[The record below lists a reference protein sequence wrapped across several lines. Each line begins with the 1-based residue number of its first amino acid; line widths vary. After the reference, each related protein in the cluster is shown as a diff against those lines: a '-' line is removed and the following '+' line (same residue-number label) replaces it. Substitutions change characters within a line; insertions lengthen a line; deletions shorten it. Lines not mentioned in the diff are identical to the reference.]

1 VSDTRELAGAQAQ
14 SYKRGLS
21 VPPVR
26 RTIAPSILSADFG
39 RLADEVQAA
48 AAAGAD
54 WLHVDVMDGHFVPNI
69 TIGPLIVEA
78 VRRTTSLPL
87 DVHLMISDPWRYVR
101 AFVSAGAD
109 WVSVHQ
115 EACPVLR
122 DVVAEIRAVGARA
135 SVALNPGTPVAAVGD
150 VLPDVDML
158 LLMSVHPGF
167 GGQSFIEETLAKL
180 RAAVHLRERLG
191 ATFLIEIDGGITLE
205 NVGRA
210 AAAGADVIVAGTA
223 VFRAPDYAQAIA
235 SMRRAIDGALAV

>member
-1 VSDTRELAGAQAQ
+1 M
-14 SYKRGLS
+14 
-21 VPPVR
+21 R

-69 TIGPLIVEA
+69 TIGPPIVEA
-78 VRRTTSLPL
+78 LRRTTSLPL
-87 DVHLMISDPWRYVR
+87 DVHLMISDPGRYVP
-101 AFVSAGAD
+101 AFVGAGAD

-115 EACPVLR
+115 EACSALR
-122 DVVAEIRAVGARA
+122 EVVAEIHAVGARA
-135 SVALNPGTPVAAVGD
+135 SVAINPGTPVAAVGD
-150 VLPDVDML
+150 VLPEVDML

-167 GGQSFIEETLAKL
+167 GGQSFIEGTLAKL
-180 RAAVHLRERLG
+180 RDAARLRERLG

-223 VFRAPDYAQAIA
+223 VFHAPDYAQAIA
-235 SMRRAIDGALAV
+235 AMRRAIDGALTI